1 MEFPPS
7 LLAIETIKFG
17 SFQLTGG
24 NTLINLVAAGTNAL
38 NGAILARRPDHYRN
52 FTVVGIVLMALLGG
66 IGGGA
71 TRDIIVNDVP
81 SSFTNSAFIVLC
93 LLAGLVGYAVAYD
106 KGQLFREGLFQ
117 FATSF
122 SLPWYAMVGAQ
133 TGIEHG
139 LPVVG
144 ALALA
149 VIGPT
154 TGRYLIDL
162 SCGVPPKQFVR
173 GEWFVGT
180 AVLTGAVWIALNQA
194 GAPQPVSALGS
205 FVVGF
210 GFRVTALYRGWEEP
224 LASVP
229 QGVYKHDDGRP
240 LLGRK
245 LQRKSVREMRDLG
258 LVVEPHDDHPDA
270 A

>member
-1 MEFPPS
+1 MGMS
-7 LLAIETIKFG
+7 SVLAIDTITFG
-17 SFQLTGG
+17 SFQLTGD

-38 NGAILARRPDHYRN
+38 NGAILARRPDHFKN
-52 FTVVGIVLMALLGG
+52 FTIVGILLMALLGG

-71 TRDIIVNDVP
+71 TRDVIVGDVP

-93 LLAGLVGYAVAYD
+93 LLAGLVGYLIAYD
-106 KGQLFREGLFQ
+106 EGQLFREGLFQ

-122 SLPWYAMVGAQ
+122 SLPWYAIVGAQ

-144 ALALA
+144 SLALA

-162 SCGVPPKQFVR
+162 SCGVPPKQFVQ

-180 AVLTGAVWIALNQA
+180 AVLTGGVWIACNELLA
-194 GAPQPVSALGS
+194 SSLASVLIA
-205 FVVGF
+205 FAVGF
-210 GFRVTALYRGWEEP
+210 SLRVAALYRGWEEP

-229 QGVYKHDDGRP
+229 SGVVRHADGRP

-245 LQRKSVREMRDLG
+245 LHHKSEREMRDLG
-258 LVVEPHDDHPDA
+258 LLIDDLDKA